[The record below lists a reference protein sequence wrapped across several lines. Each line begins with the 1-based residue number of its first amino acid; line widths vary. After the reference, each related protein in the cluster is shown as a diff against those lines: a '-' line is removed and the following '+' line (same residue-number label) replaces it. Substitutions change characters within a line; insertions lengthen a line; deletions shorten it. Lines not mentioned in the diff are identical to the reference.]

1 MAKAPKPQVPQTAS
15 QKRVIVTRPSDQA
28 DAWCDYW
35 REQGVDALA
44 VPVLDIV
51 SVSSETQKQRIKSQI
66 LALDEYAIVI
76 FVSQNAVTHSW
87 QWIDNYWPQFPGG
100 VQCLAVGVKTQQ
112 TLAKHLAAH
121 AIVMPQRI
129 NSDSAMD
136 SESLLAQAELQQVAG
151 KKILIFRGCGG
162 RTKLQDVL
170 SERGAQVE
178 HCELYER
185 CVPQCAAKQLAAA
198 QLDPERDIVAL
209 FSGESLQNFH
219 HAIDTK
225 TLANWQQLT
234 LVVPSLRVQ
243 EQARSWGYARVYA
256 AENATEHAMANTVS
270 ACINN

>member
-1 MAKAPKPQVPQTAS
+1 MAKALKPQVPQTAS

-51 SVSSETQKQRIKSQI
+51 SVSGETQKQRIKNQI
-66 LALDEYAIVI
+66 LALDEYAIAI
-76 FVSQNAVTHSW
+76 FVSQNAVAHGW
-87 QWIDNYWPQFPGG
+87 QWIDDYWPQFPAG
-100 VQCLAVGVKTQQ
+100 VLCLAVGLKTQQ
-112 TLAKHLAAH
+112 ALAEHLVAH
-121 AIVMPQRI
+121 AQPLSQSMD
-129 NSDSAMD
+129 SDSAMD
-136 SESLLAQAELQQVAG
+136 SESLLSQADLQQVVG

-185 CVPQCAAKQLAAA
+185 CLPQGAAQQLAAA

-219 HAIDTK
+219 QAIDTN
-225 TLANWQQLT
+225 TVASWQKLT
-234 LVVPSLRVQ
+234 LVVPSPRVQ
-243 EQARSWGYARVYA
+243 EQARHCGYSRVFA
-256 AENATEHAMANTVS
+256 AENATEHAMAQTVA
-270 ACINN
+270 ACIK